1 MVRMAGHILVTINL
15 RVTPQTVAD
24 PDLPGVWTAL
34 EIAERSAVLPDDLN
48 HTVGVSRCI
57 RTEVRVSHLTAA
69 NHRSWRHHG

>member
-48 HTVGVSRCI
+48 HTV
-57 RTEVRVSHLTAA
+57 
-69 NHRSWRHHG
+69 